1 MWFERFVI
9 IVTTLHRD
17 YLPASWGM
25 FSPTMWDMGI
35 YIGTFGLFFSLF
47 LLFLRWLPMIALAE
61 VKATLPNAHPH
72 AHHGAH
78 ADDHGHDGAAAPVPA
93 E

>member
-1 MWFERFVI
+1 
-9 IVTTLHRD
+9 
-17 YLPASWGM
+17 
-25 FSPTMWDMGI
+25 
-35 YIGTFGLFFSLF
+35 
-47 LLFLRWLPMIALAE
+47 LRWLPMIALAE